1 MDLTARMQDV
11 TSQRI
16 DLDHGGFAEYF
27 AGWLT
32 DVEAT
37 ALMERLLAELQWEA
51 REIVLWGRRMLQPR
65 LIAWAGSVPYRYSG
79 QTLEPR
85 DFRAGLGEL
94 LARVDA
100 FIGLVCGR
108 RPAGGLTGAVNHALV
123 NRYRDGHD
131 SMGFHA
137 DDEPELGE
145 NPVLAAVSLGAA
157 RRFVIASRRKPKATR
172 TLILEHGSLLVMG
185 GAMQHHYRHGVP
197 KEPAVVGERINVTF
211 RRLLRPPT

>member
-1 MDLTARMQDV
+1 MQDV

-32 DVEAT
+32 AVEAT

-85 DFRAGLGEL
+85 EFRAGLGEL

-100 FIGLVCGR
+100 F
-108 RPAGGLTGAVNHALV
+108 TGIAFNHALV
-123 NRYRDGHD
+123 NRYRDGRD

-211 RRLLRPPT
+211 RRLLRPPP